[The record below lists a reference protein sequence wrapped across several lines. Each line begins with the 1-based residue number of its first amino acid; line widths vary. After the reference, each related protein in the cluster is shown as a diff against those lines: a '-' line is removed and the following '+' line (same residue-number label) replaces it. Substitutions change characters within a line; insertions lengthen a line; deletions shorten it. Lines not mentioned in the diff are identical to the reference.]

1 MFNTIKQYINAET
14 PEFNQ
19 FYQNYIQDVHDYSI
33 GVEVSGLKK
42 SDVLTLDKLIHKLY
56 KEMLFSK

>member
-1 MFNTIKQYINAET
+1 MLDTIKQYINAET

-33 GVEVSGLKK
+33 GVEVSGLQKA
-42 SDVLTLDKLIHKLY
+42 DVLSIDKLITKLY
-56 KEMLFSK
+56 AEMLRT

>member
-1 MFNTIKQYINAET
+1 MLDTIKQYINAET
-14 PEFNQ
+14 SEFNQ

-42 SDVLTLDKLIHKLY
+42 ADVLSLDKLINKLY
-56 KEMLFSK
+56 KEMIPK